1 MKHQRLLGL
10 MMAAACAGPWACSGT
25 DSRSLPRDGSGDTPD
40 MAPAGDGGVGG
51 DAGPQ
56 QAVCPDGTPVVHHS
70 LTPRPSLPPLGALD
84 LPGLLPATII
94 VSAKDGTSDSMR
106 FDLCQGAGGLAL
118 HALLIRDDGAGVIRF
133 VVDGTITS
141 PTMGSVQIP
150 EGPAFEVRVPRTAA
164 IVEGLQE
171 AVGGNLRALRIRL
184 LGDTGL
190 LVVGHTDFLAVARGK
205 VGVASIEY
213 TSLYVLIGGL
223 APGNVFAGLRC
234 SIVESSLTTSF
245 RLDTAQ
251 FEVEACT
258 GQGGGFTTAFRILRL
273 TVQDSNPDRGRGQQR
288 HELQVEPPQRVR
300 LVPSGAGPRRLRR
313 QCGPGRGLRAAG
325 PERTPAPLRRT
336 GQRPPDVPDPVP
348 RRGLA
353 GRQRPGL
360 PPLSVVQLSLSGDAI
375 GRRPAWRRSR
385 RRAATTAGA

>member
-164 IVEGLQE
+164 LVEGLQE

-273 TVQDSNPDRGRGQQR
+273 TVQDSNPALEEAHRRR
-288 HELQVEPPQRVR
+288 FELTTEAEVNSAMNYKWNHHNACDSFHLALGHADYAASAAPAAGCGPQVPNAP
-300 LVPSGAGPRRLRR
+300 PRRFDE
-313 QCGPGRGLRAAG
+313 PAN
-325 PERTPAPLRRT
+325 APLMYRIRY
-336 GQRPPDVPDPVP
+336 
-348 RRGLA
+348 RG
-353 GRQRPGL
+353 G
-360 PPLSVVQLSLSGDAI
+360 
-375 GRRPAWRRSR
+375 AWRD
-385 RRAATTAGA
+385 GNVPGCHHFLWCN